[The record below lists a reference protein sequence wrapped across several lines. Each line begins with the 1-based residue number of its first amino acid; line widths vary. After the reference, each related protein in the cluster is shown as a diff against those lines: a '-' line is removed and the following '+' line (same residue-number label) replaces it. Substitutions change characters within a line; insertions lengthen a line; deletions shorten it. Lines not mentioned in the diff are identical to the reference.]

1 MRVLHPPVLAAMLLA
16 CLAAVAAPA
25 TALTYEVHAEASG
38 AAELDDA
45 LPQISALIRLA
56 REEVPDGFALV
67 ARARDDAE
75 RLEDAARSL
84 GFHAAAIDVHIDG
97 LPLDDAALTGRL
109 DAAEGARAIP
119 VDISI
124 APGPAYRLRR
134 IAVEGLSGAD
144 GPRPPLAPGA
154 AARARDIVAAGVALR
169 VALREAGHAFARVE
183 IGDLLVDHAARAVD
197 VAFVADPGPRLA
209 LGTVSL
215 GGLASVDEDFA
226 RRRMALER
234 GAPYDPRRIA
244 AARDALSG
252 TGLFASV
259 AAREGLAADAEGRLP
274 VAFDVVERPA
284 RSFSAGAGYATDEGA
299 TLALRWLHRNL
310 FGGGEQ
316 LRLSAEASRLLLEAV
331 SDPTGRLDA
340 QLRIPDG
347 LARGYALRLDIG
359 AVRERLDA
367 YDREAVFA
375 GAAAE
380 TSLAAGPL
388 LGFGLFAERSHVVQG
403 DTANDYTL
411 LSTPA
416 TLDWDTRD
424 NHLEPTRG
432 WRLDARIAPT
442 RDLAETHAGFLA
454 LRGGAR
460 RYLDLGEEPGRS
472 VLALRVAAG
481 SILAADRIDVPAD
494 RRLYAGGGGSVR
506 GYAYQSIGPRDARGE
521 AAGGLSLAEVTAEL
535 RQRFGAAWGAALFV
549 DAGGAAASR
558 TLVSADLRVG
568 VGGGIRYYTPIG
580 PIRVDLGVPLR
591 SDDATGRFGVY
602 IGIGQAF

>member
-1 MRVLHPPVLAAMLLA
+1 MRALHPSIFAAVLLA
-16 CLAAVAAPA
+16 GLAMPAAPA
-25 TALTYEVHAEASG
+25 ASLTYEVHAGASG

-45 LPQISALIRLA
+45 LPQISALMRLA
-56 REEVPDGFALV
+56 TEEIPDGFALV

-84 GFHAAAIDVHIDG
+84 GFHAAAIDIHIDG
-97 LPLDDAALTGRL
+97 LPLDEASLTGRL
-109 DAAEGARAIP
+109 DAVEAARPVP

-124 APGPAYRLRR
+124 APGPVYRLRR
-134 IAVEGLSGAD
+134 IAVDGLPDDD
-144 GPRPPLAPGA
+144 GPRPALAAGA
-154 AARARDIVAAGVALR
+154 AARARDIVAARA
-169 VALREAGHAFARVE
+169 ALREALRDAGHAFARVE
-183 IGDLLVDHAARAVD
+183 FGELLVDHAARAVD
-197 VAFVADPGPRLA
+197 VVFVADAGPRLA
-209 LGTVSL
+209 LGAVAL
-215 GGLASVDEDFA
+215 GGLATIDEDFA
-226 RRRMALER
+226 RRRMALEP
-234 GAPYDPRRIA
+234 GAGFDPRRIA

-259 AAREGLAADAEGRLP
+259 TAREGLAVDAEGRLP
-274 VAFDVVERPA
+274 VVFDVVERPA

-316 LRLSAEASRLLLEAV
+316 LRLSAEASRLLLEAA

-380 TSLAAGPL
+380 TSLVVGPT
-388 LGFGLFAERSHVVQG
+388 LGLGLFAERSHVVQG
-403 DTANDYTL
+403 DEANDYTL
-411 LSTPA
+411 LSAPV

-424 NHLEPTRG
+424 SHLEPTRG
-432 WRLDARIAPT
+432 WRMDARAAPT

-460 RYLDLGEEPGRS
+460 RYVDLGADPGRS

-481 SILAADRIDVPAD
+481 SILAADRSDVPAD

-521 AAGGLSLAEVTAEL
+521 AAGGLSLAEVAAEL
-535 RQRFGAAWGAALFV
+535 RQRFGAAWGAVLFI

-568 VGGGIRYYTPIG
+568 VGGGVRYYTPIG